1 MNLSVISMVMKLGI
15 QDGNVVCGNAVNV
28 VKLSIRNILKNKVM
42 KANAP
47 EKIYLEAIY
56 LDNGVLPNGLNYT
69 PSPTDIEYVRKDAF
83 IEKACDFFE
92 ENIEEEDC
100 KIGSSEWTELRA
112 EYKSLDSFIR
122 AFVKYMK
129 GEEV

>member
-1 MNLSVISMVMKLGI
+1 
-15 QDGNVVCGNAVNV
+15 
-28 VKLSIRNILKNKVM
+28 M

-47 EKIYLEAIY
+47 ERIWIDPASDLPKLSGHI
-56 LDNGVLPNGLNYT
+56 DND
-69 PSPTDIEYVRKDAF
+69 SIEYIRKDAF

-100 KIGSSEWTELRA
+100 KIGSSEWVELRA

-122 AFVKYMK
+122 AFVEYMK
-129 GEEV
+129 

>member
-1 MNLSVISMVMKLGI
+1 ME
-15 QDGNVVCGNAVNV
+15 
-28 VKLSIRNILKNKVM
+28 
-42 KANAP
+42 AP
-47 EKIYLEAIY
+47 EKIWIDSFSCFARET
-56 LDNGVLPNGLNYT
+56 NGK
-69 PSPTDIEYVRKDAF
+69 DIEYTRTDAF
-83 IEKACDFFE
+83 IKKACDFFE

-129 GEEV
+129 GE

>member
-1 MNLSVISMVMKLGI
+1 MTLKTIWKENSMDLKAKYLLETCSDPIGFLNQLRQTTEPIGGGI
-15 QDGNVVCGNAVNV
+15 VYSEDGELVEYEVAIEAI
-28 VKLSIRNILKNKVM
+28 K
-42 KANAP
+42 KAN
-47 EKIYLEAIY
+47 
-56 LDNGVLPNGLNYT
+56 
-69 PSPTDIEYVRKDAF
+69 DAF

-129 GEEV
+129 GE

>member
-1 MNLSVISMVMKLGI
+1 ME
-15 QDGNVVCGNAVNV
+15 
-28 VKLSIRNILKNKVM
+28 
-42 KANAP
+42 AP
-47 EKIYLEAIY
+47 KKIYLEKVY
-56 LDNGVLPNGLNYT
+56 PDNGVLPNGLNYT
-69 PSPTDIEYVRKDAF
+69 PSLTDIEYTRTDAF

-122 AFVKYMK
+122 AFVEYMK
-129 GEEV
+129 GE

>member
-1 MNLSVISMVMKLGI
+1 
-15 QDGNVVCGNAVNV
+15 
-28 VKLSIRNILKNKVM
+28 M

-47 EKIYLEAIY
+47 ERIYCESDGLGNIEKAHSIKWPDDEAE
-56 LDNGVLPNGLNYT
+56 N
-69 PSPTDIEYVRKDAF
+69 IEYTRTDVF

-129 GEEV
+129 GE

>member
-1 MNLSVISMVMKLGI
+1 MIASE
-15 QDGNVVCGNAVNV
+15 
-28 VKLSIRNILKNKVM
+28 
-42 KANAP
+42 AP
-47 EKIYLEAIY
+47 DKIWM
-56 LDNGVLPNGLNYT
+56 
-69 PSPTDIEYVRKDAF
+69 TDEWVRQFDDKDFMGEDRVEYVRTDAF

-122 AFVKYMK
+122 AFVEYMK
-129 GEEV
+129 GE